1 MSNQKLQPVRV
12 INEKGMVLWI
22 APHLLTPQYM
32 HRHKLVR
39 ADVEPQEDLKPL
51 EQVNLTVLKE
61 KTSDTAPVES
71 ASTPVEQT
79 TAPVESTRSDDT
91 APVEQTIPAM
101 DEVAPTTKKP
111 STKK

>member
-61 KTSDTAPVES
+61 KTSEPV
-71 ASTPVEQT
+71 ANT
-79 TAPVESTRSDDT
+79 TAPVESTSTPVDETT

-101 DEVAPTTKKP
+101 DEVAPTPKKP

>member
-12 INEKGMVLWI
+12 LNEKGMVLFI

-39 ADVEPQEDLKPL
+39 TEIEEQEELKPI

-61 KTSDTAPVES
+61 KVEAVLSPIEPTPTEPPPMDDLPQAP
-71 ASTPVEQT
+71 APEQ
-79 TAPVESTRSDDT
+79 
-91 APVEQTIPAM
+91 
-101 DEVAPTTKKP
+101 KK
-111 STKK
+111 TNKK